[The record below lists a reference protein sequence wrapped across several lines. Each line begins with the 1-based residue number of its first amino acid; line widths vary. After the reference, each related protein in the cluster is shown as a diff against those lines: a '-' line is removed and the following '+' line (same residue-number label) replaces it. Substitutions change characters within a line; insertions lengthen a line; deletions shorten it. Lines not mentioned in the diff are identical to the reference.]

1 MPHDTPQKITAP
13 PNPPVY
19 DDMDLSK
26 LDTKGEEIEDVEEAG
41 VSSSPSFTEAE
52 GKRVRMKMDL
62 ILLPV
67 LCLMNLCSFLDKAN
81 IGNAN
86 TAGLSK
92 DLHLSKS
99 EFNFLLTIF
108 YVVYTLCQWEFILLK

>member
-1 MPHDTPQKITAP
+1 MPHEKAQDITAAP
-13 PNPPVY
+13 DAPVY
-19 DDMDLSK
+19 DNMEINK
-26 LDTKGEEIEDVEEAG
+26 LDMKAEEVENAGEA
-41 VSSSPSFTEAE
+41 STPSYTEAE
-52 GKRVRMKMDL
+52 GKRVRLKMDL

-92 DLHLSKS
+92 DLHLSKDQY
-99 EFNFLLTIF
+99 NFLLTIF
-108 YVVYTLCQWEFILLK
+108 YVVYTCCQWEFMLLK